1 MFLLPHVE
9 ILTNMW
15 RESHVNVIHV
25 NNFIYLKNI
34 TSTRPVHMLK
44 LEFRCENCDFHMK
57 QLPEDI
63 SINTMTSQNLDLFI
77 ISE

>member
-1 MFLLPHVE
+1 
-9 ILTNMW
+9 
-15 RESHVNVIHV
+15 
-25 NNFIYLKNI
+25 
-34 TSTRPVHMLK
+34 MLK